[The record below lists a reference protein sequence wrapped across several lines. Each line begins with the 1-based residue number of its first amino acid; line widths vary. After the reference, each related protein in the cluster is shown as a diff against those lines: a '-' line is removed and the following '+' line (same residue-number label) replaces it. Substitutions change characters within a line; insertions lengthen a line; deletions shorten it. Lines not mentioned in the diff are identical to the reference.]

1 MCYLQTIIEKLNFFL
16 QVRDEWKED
25 GMKPVED
32 ILVPLNKEPLLPN
45 CTDGYNMT

>member
-1 MCYLQTIIEKLNFFL
+1 MIFVF

-25 GMKPVED
+25 GMKPMED
-32 ILVPLNKEPLLPN
+32 ILLPLGKEPLLPN